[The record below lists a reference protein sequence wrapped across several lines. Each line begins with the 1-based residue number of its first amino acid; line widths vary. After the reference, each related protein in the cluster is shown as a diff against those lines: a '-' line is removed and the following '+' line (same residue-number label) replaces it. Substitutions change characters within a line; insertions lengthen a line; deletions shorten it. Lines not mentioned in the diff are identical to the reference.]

1 LIRVKLK
8 QRHETCSPTFR
19 FCIRPYVE
27 SNSSQLIRPLGAHP
41 RICGQPLT
49 KKLKEGLKDFKSEAR
64 KSRQTKISGP
74 ALSAV
79 TRDFLWRR
87 MWDLNSRGAGTAH
100 AFHACDIG
108 R

>member
-1 LIRVKLK
+1 GARLETDGLSLPGPPGVGSLFFFCQAEGGIRDRNVTGV
-8 QRHETCSPTFR
+8 QTCALPIS
-19 FCIRPYVE
+19 
-27 SNSSQLIRPLGAHP
+27 HP

-87 MWDLNSRGAGTAH
+87 MWDLNPRGA
-100 AFHACDIG
+100 
-108 R
+108 